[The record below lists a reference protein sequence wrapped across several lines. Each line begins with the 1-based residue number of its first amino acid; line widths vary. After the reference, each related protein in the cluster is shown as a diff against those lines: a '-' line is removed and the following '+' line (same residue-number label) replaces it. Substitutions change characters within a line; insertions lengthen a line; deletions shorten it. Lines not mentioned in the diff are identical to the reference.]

1 MTRAAKRSVVWSGD
15 YGRDDPRRQ
24 QVVEQIRRQAVADV
38 TKATEAIRD
47 RLRRD
52 LAREAPKT
60 KRPRTKSS

>member
-1 MTRAAKRSVVWSGD
+1 MTRAAKRSVVWTGN

-47 RLRRD
+47 RLHRD
-52 LAREAPKT
+52 LAREASKS
-60 KRPRTKSS
+60 KRSSKNTS